1 MSESKSVQR
10 ANLPKKDKENIIKKA
25 AILVST
31 CLMFLGAIANINI
44 TPAQA
49 AVGTHVV
56 ISEVYGG
63 GGNSG
68 SSYKD
73 DYIELYNPTNSS
85 VSLSGWSVQYA
96 SSTGTFNN
104 ITNLTGSIG
113 PHQYYLIKQASGG
126 GGTVNLPTANVTGT
140 TNLSAT
146 SGKVALAKV
155 TTSVSGSTDSNVVD
169 FVGYGSANNSETSP
183 VATLSATKS
192 AERKDNNGGTVQGQG
207 NGWDTNNNAMDL
219 VITSNL
225 APQNSSSPAE
235 PTTET
240 GTDPGTD
247 PGTQTGVD
255 DDNMGLGNPS
265 GATAVTSNSNN
276 YLMNKQQYTLSYN
289 NSKHEPNWV
298 SWHLGSSDIGS
309 TPRQDDFR
317 ADTTLPSGW
326 YQVTASEFSGSG
338 FDRGHLTPSGDR
350 TSSVANN
357 SATFL
362 MTNMLPQAP
371 NNNQITWENLESYSR
386 KLVSAGNE
394 LYIISGGYGSGGTGS
409 NGYRTTVG
417 NGVVVPAKVWK
428 VIVVLPKGNSD
439 ISRVST
445 STRVIAVMVPNDQ
458 TASSQPWSNYR
469 VSVDSIES
477 LTGYNFL
484 SSISTSIQ
492 GSIEANVDNGPTN

>member
-1 MSESKSVQR
+1 MFESRSVQKASLSKR
-10 ANLPKKDKENIIKKA
+10 GRVGIKSRV

-31 CLMFLGAIANINI
+31 CLVFIGAIANLGI
-44 TPAQA
+44 TSTQA
-49 AVGTHVV
+49 AVGTNVV

-68 SSYKD
+68 SSYKN

-85 VSLSGWSVQYA
+85 ISLSGWSIQYA
-96 SSTGTFNN
+96 SSTGSFTN

-113 PHQYYLIKQASGG
+113 AHQYYLIQQASGG

-140 TNLSAT
+140 INLSAT

-169 FVGYGSANNSETSP
+169 FVGYGSANNAETTP
-183 VATLSATKS
+183 VGTLSATTS

-219 VITSNL
+219 VITSSL
-225 APQNSSSPAE
+225 APQNSSSLAE
-235 PTTET
+235 PTT
-240 GTDPGTD
+240 DPGTE
-247 PGTQTGVD
+247 PGTGVD

-265 GATAVTSNSNN
+265 GATAVTTNSNN
-276 YLMNKQQYTLSYN
+276 YLMTKPQYTLSYN
-289 NSKHEPNWV
+289 NSKHIPNWV
-298 SWHLGSSDIGS
+298 SWHLDSTDLGS

-326 YQVTASEFSGSG
+326 YQVTSSEFSGSG
-338 FDRGHLTPSGDR
+338 FDRGHMTPSADR
-350 TSSVANN
+350 TASVADN

-362 MTNMLPQAP
+362 MTNMIPQAP

-428 VIVVLPKGNSD
+428 VIVVLPNGSND
-439 ISRVST
+439 ISRVTS
-445 STRVIAVMVPNDQ
+445 STRVIAVMMPNDQ
-458 TASSQPWSNYR
+458 TVSSQPWGNYR

-484 SSISTSIQ
+484 SSVSSSLQ
-492 GSIEANVDNGPTN
+492 SGIEANVDNGPTN

>member
-1 MSESKSVQR
+1 MSESKLVH
-10 ANLPKKDKENIIKKA
+10 KEGLSKRGKVGIKSRIS
-25 AILVST
+25 ILIST
-31 CLMFLGAIANINI
+31 CLVFIGAITNLDI
-44 TPAQA
+44 TPTQA
-49 AVGTHVV
+49 AVGTNVV

-68 SSYKD
+68 SSYKN

-85 VSLSGWSVQYA
+85 ISLSGWSIQYA
-96 SSTGTFNN
+96 SSTGTFTN

-113 PHQYYLIKQASGG
+113 AHQYYLIQQASGG

-169 FVGYGSANNSETSP
+169 FVGYGSANNAETTP
-183 VATLSATKS
+183 VGTLSATTS

-207 NGWDTNNNAMDL
+207 NGWDTNNNASDL
-219 VITSNL
+219 VITSSL
-225 APQNSSSPAE
+225 APQNSSSPTE
-235 PTTET
+235 PTT
-240 GTDPGTD
+240 GTDPGT
-247 PGTQTGVD
+247 GVD
-255 DDNMGLGNPS
+255 NDHMGLGNPS
-265 GATAVTSNSNN
+265 GATAVTTNSNN
-276 YLMNKQQYTLSYN
+276 YLMTKPQYTLSYN
-289 NSKHEPNWV
+289 NSKHIPNWV
-298 SWHLGSSDIGS
+298 SWHLDSSDIGS

-326 YQVTASEFSGSG
+326 YQVTSTEYSGSG
-338 FDRGHLTPSGDR
+338 FDRGHMTPSGDR

-362 MTNMLPQAP
+362 MTNMIPQAP

-409 NGYRTTVG
+409 NGYRTTIG

-428 VIVVLPKGNSD
+428 VIVVLPNGNND
-439 ISRVST
+439 LSRVTS
-445 STRVIAVMVPNDQ
+445 STRVIAVMMPNDQ
-458 TASSQPWSNYR
+458 TVSSQPWGNYR

-484 SSISTSIQ
+484 SSVSTSIQ
-492 GSIEANVDNGPTN
+492 SVTEATVDNGPTN

>member
-1 MSESKSVQR
+1 MHESGIQKTS
-10 ANLPKKDKENIIKKA
+10 KKGKGNIMKKA

-31 CLMFLGAIANINI
+31 CLVFAGAIANLNI
-44 TPAQA
+44 KPAQA
-49 AVGTHVV
+49 AVGTNVV

-68 SSYKD
+68 SSYKN

-85 VSLSGWSVQYA
+85 VSLSGWSIQYA
-96 SSTGTFNN
+96 SSTGTFNS
-104 ITNLTGSIG
+104 ITNLSGSIG
-113 PHQYYLIKQASGG
+113 AHQYYLIKQASGG
-126 GGTVNLPTANVTGT
+126 GGTVDLPTANATDT
-140 TNLSAT
+140 INLSAT

-155 TTSVSGSTDSNVVD
+155 TTSVSGSTDSNVID

-183 VATLSATKS
+183 VGTLSATTS

-207 NGWDTNNNAMDL
+207 NGWDTNNNANDL
-219 VITSNL
+219 VITSSL

-235 PTTET
+235 PA
-240 GTDPGTD
+240 
-247 PGTQTGVD
+247 TQTGVD

-265 GATAVTSNSNN
+265 GATAVTTNSNN
-276 YLMNKQQYTLSYN
+276 YLMTKPQYTLSYN

-326 YQVTASEFSGSG
+326 YQVTATEFSGSG
-338 FDRGHLTPSGDR
+338 FDRGHMTPSGDR

-371 NNNQITWENLESYSR
+371 NNNQITWENLEEYSR

-409 NGYRTTVG
+409 NGYKTTVG

-428 VIVVLPKGNSD
+428 VIVVLPKGTND

-445 STRVIAVMVPNDQ
+445 STRVIAVMLPNDQ
-458 TASSQPWSNYR
+458 TASSQPWGNYR

-492 GSIEANVDNGPTN
+492 GSIEANVDNGPTS

>member
-1 MSESKSVQR
+1 MSENGSVPN
-10 ANLPKKDKENIIKKA
+10 ANLSKRGKESIMKKV

-31 CLMFLGAIANINI
+31 CLVFLGAITNVNIS
-44 TPAQA
+44 PVQA
-49 AVGTHVV
+49 AVGTNVV

-68 SSYKD
+68 SSYKN

-96 SSTGTFNN
+96 SSTGSFNN

-113 PHQYYLIKQASGG
+113 PQQYYLIKQASGG

-140 TNLSAT
+140 INLSAT

-155 TTSVSGSTDSNVVD
+155 TTAVTGSTSSNVVD

-183 VATLSATKS
+183 VGSLSATTS

-207 NGWDTNNNAMDL
+207 NGWDTNNNSMDL
-219 VITSNL
+219 VITSSL

-240 GTDPGTD
+240 DPGTD
-247 PGTQTGVD
+247 PGTGTGVED
-255 DDNMGLGNPS
+255 DHIGLGNPS
-265 GATAVTSNSNN
+265 GATAVTTNSNN
-276 YLMNKQQYTLSYN
+276 YLMAKLQYTLSYN
-289 NSKHEPNWV
+289 NSKHIPNWV
-298 SWHLGSSDIGS
+298 SWHLDSSDIGN

-338 FDRGHLTPSGDR
+338 FDRGHMTPSGDR
-350 TSSVANN
+350 TSSVEAN

-362 MTNMLPQAP
+362 MTNIIPQAP

-394 LYIISGGYGSGGTGS
+394 LYIISGGYGSGGTGV

-428 VIVVLPKGNSD
+428 VIVVLPKGNND

-445 STRVIAVMVPNDQ
+445 ATRVIAVMVPNDQ
-458 TASSQPWSNYR
+458 TASSQPWGNYR

-477 LTGYNFL
+477 MTGYDFL

-492 GSIEANVDNGPTN
+492 SSIEAKVDSGATN